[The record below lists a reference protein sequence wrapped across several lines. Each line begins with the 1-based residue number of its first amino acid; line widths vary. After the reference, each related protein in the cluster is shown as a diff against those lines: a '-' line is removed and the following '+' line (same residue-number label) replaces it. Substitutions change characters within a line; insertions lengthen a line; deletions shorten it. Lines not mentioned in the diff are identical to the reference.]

1 MLKIR
6 KLYTEPKMIDPV
18 VFEEG
23 LNLILGEKDES
34 SNKTNGVGK
43 SLCIEFINFALLKK
57 TSDSRVKKIPKAIF
71 SPKTYICL
79 DIIVGNEPITIK
91 RSLQNAEQPTFYLKE
106 RSIEFQKLEDATS
119 YLGKMLFD
127 NSDRN
132 SPSFRSI
139 MGSLIR
145 DERSEFKSLVS
156 CYDTRKRIPD
166 DYAPHLYL
174 LDIDIEIYATIK
186 LAINEID
193 ELSSLIKKI
202 KDDVELL
209 RQKGINDARS
219 DMNELESE
227 VKEISRSIDA
237 LENISG
243 YEYVKEDIIHLEKLL
258 DDLRREKSIL
268 RSKYLRSKPIVDA
281 SKIDSG
287 EIGEFYEQMRKG
299 LGDQVKRELDE
310 VYQFK
315 KKIDDFQNQLIYQRR
330 DEIRKNIG
338 TIDSQLDVLDEKYKE
353 KLSVLDQQG
362 DLKNLKQTYSAYQSK
377 LNEASQLK
385 AFISK
390 YDELEL
396 QKQRAKT
403 KKEQELLKMQSAIQE
418 SKETLDS
425 LEETILRT
433 HEYIQGNRK
442 ASFEVKST
450 SKKQVV
456 EITMR
461 IDDDGSHSV
470 EREKVFIYDICLL
483 LNNQTSAS
491 HPGFLIHDNIF
502 DVDQDTLT
510 KSLGYLVNKARFGS
524 DKQYILT
531 LNADRLENTI
541 VDSDLLDL
549 LKPAV
554 RATYTKA
561 EGRRFIK
568 KQYQEIQ
575 K

>member
-1 MLKIR
+1 MLKIK
-6 KLYTEPKMIDPV
+6 KLYTEPQVIEPV
-18 VFEEG
+18 VFEDG
-23 LNLILGEKDES
+23 LNLILGEKDDS

-43 SLCIEFINFALLKK
+43 SLCVEFINFALLKQA
-57 TSDSRVKKIPKAIF
+57 SDSRVKKIPKNIF
-71 SPKTYICL
+71 SPQTYICL
-79 DIIVGNEPITIK
+79 DINVGNEPITIK
-91 RSLQNAEQPTFYLKE
+91 RSLQNSERPTFYLKE
-106 RSIEFQKLEDATS
+106 RSIEFLKLEDATS
-119 YLGKMLFD
+119 YLEEKLF
-127 NSDRN
+127 NNNRN
-132 SPSFRSI
+132 NPSFRAM
-139 MGSLIR
+139 MGPLIR
-145 DERSEFKSLVS
+145 DERSEFKSLVA
-156 CYDTRKRIPD
+156 CYDTSKRIPE
-166 DYAPHLYL
+166 DYTPHLYL
-174 LDIDIEIYATIK
+174 LGIDIDIYTSIK
-186 LAINEID
+186 LVINEID
-193 ELSSLIKKI
+193 ELSKHIKKI

-209 RQKGINDARS
+209 RQKDIDDARS

-243 YEYVKEDIIHLEKLL
+243 YDFVKEDIIHLEKILE
-258 DDLRREKSIL
+258 DLRREKSIL
-268 RSKYLRSKPIVDA
+268 RSKYIRSKPIVDA
-281 SKIDSG
+281 SKIDSS
-287 EIGEFYEQMRKG
+287 EIRDFYEQLRKG
-299 LGDQVKRELDE
+299 LGDHIKRELDE

-330 DEIRKNIG
+330 DEIRKKIESIN
-338 TIDSQLDVLDEKYKE
+338 SQIDVLDEKYKE
-353 KLSVLDQQG
+353 KLSVLDHQG
-362 DLKNLKQTYSAYQSK
+362 ALKNLKQTYSAYQSK
-377 LNEASQLK
+377 LDEASQLK

-403 KKEQELLKMQSAIQE
+403 KKEQELLNLQSAIQE
-418 SKETLDS
+418 SSETLDS
-425 LEETILRT
+425 LEETILTT

-456 EITMR
+456 EMTMR

-483 LNNQTSAS
+483 LNNQTSAY

-510 KSLGYLVNKARFGS
+510 KSLDYLVNKARFGS

-541 VDSDLLDL
+541 VDSNLLAL

-568 KQYQEIQ
+568 TKYQEIQ

>member
-1 MLKIR
+1 MLKIK
-6 KLYTEPKMIDPV
+6 KLYTEPQIIEPV
-18 VFEEG
+18 VFEDG
-23 LNLILGEKDES
+23 LNLILGEKDDS

-43 SLCIEFINFALLKK
+43 SLCVEFINFALLKQA
-57 TSDSRVKKIPKAIF
+57 SDSRVKKIPKNIF
-71 SPKTYICL
+71 SPQTYICL
-79 DIIVGNEPITIK
+79 DINVGNEPITIK
-91 RSLQNAEQPTFYLKE
+91 RSLQNSERPTFYLNE
-106 RSIEFQKLEDATS
+106 RSIEFLKLEDATS
-119 YLGKMLFD
+119 YLEEKLF
-127 NSDRN
+127 NNNRN
-132 SPSFRSI
+132 NPSFRAM
-139 MGSLIR
+139 MGPLIR
-145 DERSEFKSLVS
+145 DERSEFKSLVA
-156 CYDTRKRIPD
+156 CYDTSKRIPE
-166 DYAPHLYL
+166 DYTPHLYL
-174 LDIDIEIYATIK
+174 LGIDIDIYASIK
-186 LAINEID
+186 LVINEID
-193 ELSSLIKKI
+193 ELSKHIKKI

-209 RQKGINDARS
+209 RQKDIDDARS

-243 YEYVKEDIIHLEKLL
+243 YDFVKEDIIHLEKTL

-268 RSKYLRSKPIVDA
+268 RSKYIRSKPIVDA
-281 SKIDSG
+281 SKIDSS
-287 EIGEFYEQMRKG
+287 EIRDFYEQLRKG
-299 LGDQVKRELDE
+299 LGDHIKRELDE

-330 DEIRKNIG
+330 DEIRKKIESIN
-338 TIDSQLDVLDEKYKE
+338 SQIDVLDEKYKE
-353 KLSVLDQQG
+353 KLSVLDHQG
-362 DLKNLKQTYSAYQSK
+362 ALKNLKQTYSAYQSK
-377 LNEASQLK
+377 LDEASQLK

-403 KKEQELLKMQSAIQE
+403 KKEQELLNLQSAIQE
-418 SKETLDS
+418 SSETLDS
-425 LEETILRT
+425 LEETILTT

-456 EITMR
+456 EMTMR

-483 LNNQTSAS
+483 LNNQTSAY

-510 KSLGYLVNKARFGS
+510 KSLDYLVNKARFGS

-541 VDSDLLDL
+541 VDSNLLAL

-568 KQYQEIQ
+568 TKYQEIQ

>member
-1 MLKIR
+1 MLKIK
-6 KLYTEPKMIDPV
+6 KLYTEPEMINPV

-43 SLCIEFINFALLKK
+43 SLCIEFINFALLKQA
-57 TSDSRVKKIPKAIF
+57 SDSRVKKIPKAIF
-71 SPKTYICL
+71 SPQTKICL
-79 DIIVGNEPITIK
+79 DIIVGNEQITIK
-91 RSLQNAEQPTFYLKE
+91 RSLQNAERPTFYLKQ
-106 RSIEFQKLEDATS
+106 RSIEFQKLEDATL
-119 YLGKMLFD
+119 YLGKKLFG
-127 NSDRN
+127 NNDRN
-132 SPSFRSI
+132 SPSFRSM
-139 MGSLIR
+139 MGPLIR
-145 DERSEFKSLVS
+145 DERSEFKSLVA
-156 CYDTRKRIPD
+156 CYDTNKRIPD
-166 DYAPHLYL
+166 DYAPYLYL
-174 LDIDIEIYATIK
+174 LGINIDIYTTIK
-186 LAINEID
+186 LVINEID
-193 ELSSLIKKI
+193 ELTKHIKKI

-209 RQKGINDARS
+209 RQKDIDDARS

-243 YEYVKEDIIHLEKLL
+243 YEFVKDDIIHLEKTL

-281 SKIDSG
+281 SKIDSC
-287 EIGEFYEQMRKG
+287 EIREFYEQMRKG
-299 LGDQVKRELDE
+299 LGDQIKRELDE
-310 VYQFK
+310 VYEFK

-330 DEIRKNIG
+330 DEIRKKIG
-338 TIDSQLDVLDEKYKE
+338 AIDSQLDVLDEKYKE

-377 LNEASQLK
+377 SDEASQLK

-390 YDELEL
+390 YDEFEL

-403 KKEQELLKMQSAIQE
+403 KKEQELLNLQSAIQE
-418 SKETLDS
+418 SNETLDS
-425 LEETILRT
+425 LEETVLGT

-442 ASFEVKST
+442 ASFEVKPT

-483 LNNQTSAS
+483 LNDQTSAS

-510 KSLGYLVNKARFGS
+510 KSLDYLVNKARFGRN
-524 DKQYILT
+524 KQYILT

-541 VDSDLLDL
+541 VDSELLDL

-554 RATYTKA
+554 RATFTKA

-568 KQYQEIQ
+568 TKYQEIL

>member
-1 MLKIR
+1 MLKIK

-18 VFEEG
+18 MFKEG
-23 LNLILGEKDES
+23 LNIILGERDES

-43 SLCIEFINFALLKK
+43 SLCIEFINFALLKQAN
-57 TSDSRVKKIPKAIF
+57 DSRVKKIPKTIF
-71 SPKTYICL
+71 PPQTFICL
-79 DIIVGNEPITIK
+79 DIVVGNEQITIK
-91 RSLQNAEQPTFYLKE
+91 RSLQDAERPIFYLKE
-106 RSIEFQKLEDATS
+106 RIIEFQKLEDATS
-119 YLGKMLFD
+119 YLGKKLFED
-127 NSDRN
+127 NDRI

-139 MGSLIR
+139 MGPLIR
-145 DERSEFKSLVS
+145 DERSEFKSLVA
-156 CYDTRKRIPD
+156 CHDTSKRIPD

-174 LDIDIEIYATIK
+174 LGIDIEIYSTIK
-186 LAINEID
+186 LVINEIG
-193 ELSSLIKKI
+193 ELTNLIKKI

-209 RQKGINDARS
+209 RQKDINDARS
-219 DMNELESE
+219 DLNELESE

-243 YEYVKEDIIHLEKLL
+243 YEFVKEDIIYLEKSL

-268 RSKYLRSKPIVDA
+268 RTKYLRSKPIVDA
-281 SKIDSG
+281 SIIDSG
-287 EIGEFYEQMRKG
+287 EIREFYEQMRKG
-299 LGDQVKRELDE
+299 LGDQIKRELDE

-330 DEIRKNIG
+330 DVIKKRIG

-362 DLKNLKQTYSAYQSK
+362 VLKNLKQTYSAYQSK
-377 LNEASQLK
+377 VDEASQLK

-403 KKEQELLKMQSAIQE
+403 KKEQELLNLQSAIQE
-418 SKETLDS
+418 SNETLDS

-483 LNNQTSAS
+483 LNDQTSAS

-510 KSLGYLVNKARFGS
+510 KSLGYLVNKARFES

-541 VDSDLLDL
+541 VDSELLDL

-554 RATYTKA
+554 RATYTKV

-568 KQYQEIQ
+568 AKYQEIQ

>member
-1 MLKIR
+1 
-6 KLYTEPKMIDPV
+6 

-43 SLCIEFINFALLKK
+43 SLCIEFINFALLKQA
-57 TSDSRVKKIPKAIF
+57 SDSRVKKIPKAIF
-71 SPKTYICL
+71 SPQTNICL
-79 DIIVGNEPITIK
+79 DIIVGNEQITIK
-91 RSLQNAEQPTFYLKE
+91 RSLQNAERPTFYLKQ

-119 YLGKMLFD
+119 YLGKKLFG
-127 NSDRN
+127 NNDRN
-132 SPSFRSI
+132 SPSFRSM
-139 MGSLIR
+139 MGPLIR
-145 DERSEFKSLVS
+145 DERSEFKSLVA
-156 CYDTRKRIPD
+156 CYDTNKRIPD
-166 DYAPHLYL
+166 DYAPYLYL
-174 LDIDIEIYATIK
+174 LGINIEIYTTIK
-186 LAINEID
+186 LVINEID
-193 ELSSLIKKI
+193 ELTKHIKKI

-209 RQKGINDARS
+209 RQKDIDDARS

-243 YEYVKEDIIHLEKLL
+243 YEFVKDDIIYLEKTI

-281 SKIDSG
+281 SKIDSC
-287 EIGEFYEQMRKG
+287 EIREFYEQMRKG
-299 LGDQVKRELDE
+299 LGDQIKRELDE
-310 VYQFK
+310 VYEFK

-330 DEIRKNIG
+330 DEIRKKIG

-362 DLKNLKQTYSAYQSK
+362 DLKNLKQTYSAHQSK
-377 LNEASQLK
+377 FDEASQLK

-390 YDELEL
+390 YDEFEL

-403 KKEQELLKMQSAIQE
+403 KKEQELLNLQSAIQE
-418 SKETLDS
+418 SNGTLDS
-425 LEETILRT
+425 LEETILGT

-442 ASFEVKST
+442 ASFEVKPT

-483 LNNQTSAS
+483 LNDHTSAS

-510 KSLGYLVNKARFGS
+510 KSLDYLVNKARFGRN
-524 DKQYILT
+524 KQYILT

-541 VDSDLLDL
+541 VDSELLDL

-554 RATYTKA
+554 RATFTKA
-561 EGRRFIK
+561 EGRRFLK
-568 KQYQEIQ
+568 TKYQEIL

>member
-1 MLKIR
+1 MLKIK
-6 KLYTEPKMIDPV
+6 KLYTEPELIDPV
-18 VFEEG
+18 IFEEG
-23 LNLILGEKDES
+23 LNVILGEKDES
-34 SNKTNGVGK
+34 SDKTNGVGK
-43 SLCIEFINFALLKK
+43 SLCIEFINFALLKQA
-57 TSDSRVKKIPKAIF
+57 SDSRVKKIPKAIF
-71 SPKTYICL
+71 PPQTNICL
-79 DIIVGNEPITIK
+79 DIVVGDEPITIK
-91 RSLQNAEQPTFYLKE
+91 RSIQNAERPTFYLKD

-119 YLGKMLFD
+119 YLGQKLFGD
-127 NSDRN
+127 SERN
-132 SPSFRSI
+132 SPSFRSM
-139 MGSLIR
+139 MGPLIR
-145 DERSEFKSLVS
+145 DERSEFKSLVA
-156 CYDTRKRIPD
+156 CHDTNKRIPD

-174 LDIDIEIYATIK
+174 LGIDIEIYATIK
-186 LAINEID
+186 HVINEID
-193 ELSSLIKKI
+193 DLTQHIKKI
-202 KDDVELL
+202 KDDVELV
-209 RQKGINDARS
+209 RQKDIDDARS
-219 DMNELESE
+219 DLNELDSE

-243 YEYVKEDIIHLEKLL
+243 YEYVKEDIINLEKTI

-268 RSKYLRSKPIVDA
+268 RAKYLRSKPIFEA
-281 SKIDSG
+281 NKIDSD
-287 EIGEFYEQMRKG
+287 EIREFYEQMRKG
-299 LGDQVKRELDE
+299 LGDQIKRELDE

-315 KKIDDFQNQLIYQRR
+315 KKVDDFQNQLIYQKR
-330 DEIRKNIG
+330 DEIRKNIAV
-338 TIDSQLDVLDEKYKE
+338 IDSQLDVLDEKYQG

-362 DLKNLKQTYSAYQSK
+362 DLKNLKQTYSTYQSK
-377 LNEASQLK
+377 LDEASQLK

-403 KKEQELLKMQSAIQE
+403 KKEQELLNLQSAIQE
-418 SKETLDS
+418 SDKTLDS
-425 LEETILRT
+425 LESAILEA

-450 SKKQVV
+450 SKKQIV

-483 LNNQTSAS
+483 LSDKTSAS

-510 KSLGYLVNKARFGS
+510 KSLRFLVNKARFG

-541 VDSDLLDL
+541 VDFELLDM
-549 LKPAV
+549 LKLAV
-554 RATYTKA
+554 RATYMKA
-561 EGRRFIK
+561 EGKRFIK
-568 KQYQEIQ
+568 KKYQEIQ

>member
-1 MLKIR
+1 MLKIK
-6 KLYTEPKMIDPV
+6 KLYTEPEMIDPV

-23 LNLILGEKDES
+23 INLILGEKDES

-43 SLCIEFINFALLKK
+43 SLCIEFINFALLKQA
-57 TSDSRVKKIPKAIF
+57 SESRVMKIPKTIF
-71 SPKTYICL
+71 SPQTYICL

-91 RSLQNAEQPTFYLKE
+91 RSLENAARPTFYLKE
-106 RSIEFQKLEDATS
+106 RPIEFQKLEDATS
-119 YLGKMLFD
+119 YLGQKLFD
-127 NSDRN
+127 NNDRTN
-132 SPSFRSI
+132 PSFRSM

-156 CYDTRKRIPD
+156 CYDTKKRIPD

-174 LDIDIEIYATIK
+174 LGIDIEIYATIK
-186 LAINEID
+186 LVINEID
-193 ELSSLIKKI
+193 ELTKLIKKI

-209 RQKGINDARS
+209 RQKGIDDARS

-243 YEYVKEDIIHLEKLL
+243 YEFVKEDIIHLEKKL

-268 RSKYLRSKPIVDA
+268 RAKYLRSKPIVD
-281 SKIDSG
+281 SRKIDSG
-287 EIGEFYEQMRKG
+287 EIREFYEQMRKG

-310 VYQFK
+310 VYKFK
-315 KKIDDFQNQLIYQRR
+315 KKIDDFQNQLIHQRR
-330 DEIRKNIG
+330 DEIRRNIE

-377 LNEASQLK
+377 LDEASQLK

-403 KKEQELLKMQSAIQE
+403 KKEQELLSLQSAIQE
-418 SKETLDS
+418 SNETLHS
-425 LEETILRT
+425 LEETILGT

-442 ASFEVKST
+442 ASFEVKPT

-456 EITMR
+456 EIIMR

-483 LNNQTSAS
+483 LNDQTSSS

-510 KSLGYLVNKARFGS
+510 KSLGYLVNRARFGC

-541 VDSDLLDL
+541 VDSELLDL

-568 KQYQEIQ
+568 TKYQEIQ

>member
-1 MLKIR
+1 
-6 KLYTEPKMIDPV
+6 
-18 VFEEG
+18 
-23 LNLILGEKDES
+23 
-34 SNKTNGVGK
+34 
-43 SLCIEFINFALLKK
+43 
-57 TSDSRVKKIPKAIF
+57 
-71 SPKTYICL
+71 
-79 DIIVGNEPITIK
+79 
-91 RSLQNAEQPTFYLKE
+91 
-106 RSIEFQKLEDATS
+106 
-119 YLGKMLFD
+119 
-127 NSDRN
+127 
-132 SPSFRSI
+132 
-139 MGSLIR
+139 MGPLIR
-145 DERSEFKSLVS
+145 DERSEFKSLVA
-156 CYDTRKRIPD
+156 CYDTSKRIPD
-166 DYAPHLYL
+166 DYTPHLYL
-174 LDIDIEIYATIK
+174 LGIDIDIYATIK
-186 LAINEID
+186 LVINEID
-193 ELSSLIKKI
+193 ELSKHIKKI

-209 RQKGINDARS
+209 RQKGIDDARS

-243 YEYVKEDIIHLEKLL
+243 YEFVKEDIIQLEKAL

-268 RSKYLRSKPIVDA
+268 RSKYIRSKPIVDA
-281 SKIDSG
+281 SKIDSS
-287 EIGEFYEQMRKG
+287 EIREFYEQLRKG
-299 LGDQVKRELDE
+299 LGDHIKRELDE

-330 DEIRKNIG
+330 DEIRKKIE
-338 TIDSQLDVLDEKYKE
+338 TINSQIDVLDEKYKE
-353 KLSVLDQQG
+353 KLSVLDHQG
-362 DLKNLKQTYSAYQSK
+362 ALKNLKQTYSAYQSK
-377 LNEASQLK
+377 LDEASQLK

-396 QKQRAKT
+396 HKQRAKA
-403 KKEQELLKMQSAIQE
+403 KKEQEMLSLQSAIQE
-418 SKETLDS
+418 SSETLDS
-425 LEETILRT
+425 LEETILAT

-442 ASFEVKST
+442 ASFEVKPT

-456 EITMR
+456 EMIMR

-470 EREKVFIYDICLL
+470 EREKVFIYDISLL
-483 LNNQTSAS
+483 LNDQTSAF

-510 KSLGYLVNKARFGS
+510 KSLDYLVNKAQFGS

-541 VDSDLLDL
+541 VDSKLLDL
-549 LKPAV
+549 LRPLV

-568 KQYQEIQ
+568 TKYQEIQ

>member
-1 MLKIR
+1 M
-6 KLYTEPKMIDPV
+6 
-18 VFEEG
+18 
-23 LNLILGEKDES
+23 
-34 SNKTNGVGK
+34 
-43 SLCIEFINFALLKK
+43 
-57 TSDSRVKKIPKAIF
+57 
-71 SPKTYICL
+71 
-79 DIIVGNEPITIK
+79 
-91 RSLQNAEQPTFYLKE
+91 
-106 RSIEFQKLEDATS
+106 
-119 YLGKMLFD
+119 
-127 NSDRN
+127 
-132 SPSFRSI
+132 
-139 MGSLIR
+139 MGPLIR
-145 DERSEFKSLVS
+145 DERSEFKSLVA
-156 CYDTRKRIPD
+156 CYDTSKRIPD
-166 DYAPHLYL
+166 DYTPHLYL
-174 LDIDIEIYATIK
+174 LGIDIDIYATIR
-186 LAINEID
+186 LVINEID
-193 ELSSLIKKI
+193 ELSKHIKKI

-209 RQKGINDARS
+209 RQKDIDDARS

-243 YEYVKEDIIHLEKLL
+243 YEFVKEDVIQLEKAL

-268 RSKYLRSKPIVDA
+268 RSKYIRSKPIVDA
-281 SKIDSG
+281 SKIDSS
-287 EIGEFYEQMRKG
+287 EIREFYEQLRKG
-299 LGDQVKRELDE
+299 LGDHIKRELDE

-330 DEIRKNIG
+330 DEIRKKIE
-338 TIDSQLDVLDEKYKE
+338 TINSQIDVLDEKYKE
-353 KLSVLDQQG
+353 KLSVLDHQG
-362 DLKNLKQTYSAYQSK
+362 ALKNLKQTYSAYQSK
-377 LNEASQLK
+377 LDEASQLK

-396 QKQRAKT
+396 QKQRAKA
-403 KKEQELLKMQSAIQE
+403 KKEQELLSLQSAIQE
-418 SKETLDS
+418 SSETLDS
-425 LEETILRT
+425 LEETILAT

-442 ASFEVKST
+442 ASFEVKPT

-456 EITMR
+456 EMIMR

-483 LNNQTSAS
+483 LNDKTSAF

-510 KSLGYLVNKARFGS
+510 KSLDYLVNKAQFGS

-541 VDSDLLDL
+541 VDSKLLDL
-549 LKPAV
+549 LRPAV

-568 KQYQEIQ
+568 TKYQEIQ

>member
-1 MLKIR
+1 
-6 KLYTEPKMIDPV
+6 MIDPI

-23 LNLILGEKDES
+23 LNLILGEKDDS

-43 SLCIEFINFALLKK
+43 SLCIEFINFALLKQA
-57 TSDSRVKKIPKAIF
+57 SDSRVKKIPKAIF
-71 SPKTYICL
+71 PPQTYICL

-91 RSLQNAEQPTFYLKE
+91 RSLQNAERPTFYLNE
-106 RSIEFQKLEDATS
+106 RSIEFQKLEDATA
-119 YLGKMLFD
+119 YLGKKLFD
-127 NSDRN
+127 NSNRN
-132 SPSFRSI
+132 SPSFRSM
-139 MGSLIR
+139 MGPLIR
-145 DERSEFKSLVS
+145 DERSEFKSLVA
-156 CYDTRKRIPD
+156 CYDTNKRIPD

-174 LDIDIEIYATIK
+174 LGIDIEIYTTIK
-186 LAINEID
+186 VVINEID
-193 ELSSLIKKI
+193 ELSKHIKKI

-209 RQKGINDARS
+209 RQKDIDDARS
-219 DMNELESE
+219 DMNELNSE

-243 YEYVKEDIIHLEKLL
+243 YEFVKEDIIHLEKTL

-281 SKIDSG
+281 SKIDSS
-287 EIGEFYEQMRKG
+287 EIREFYEQMRKG
-299 LGDQVKRELDE
+299 LGDQIKRELDE

-315 KKIDDFQNQLIYQRR
+315 KKVDDFQNQLIYQRR
-330 DEIRKNIG
+330 DEIKKNIE
-338 TIDSQLDVLDEKYKE
+338 TIDSQIDVLDEKYKE

-377 LNEASQLK
+377 LDEASQLR

-396 QKQRAKT
+396 QKQRAKA
-403 KKEQELLKMQSAIQE
+403 KKEQELLNLQSAIQE
-418 SKETLDS
+418 SNETLDS
-425 LEETILRT
+425 LEETILGT

-442 ASFEVKST
+442 ASFEVKPT

-483 LNNQTSAS
+483 LNDQTSAS

-524 DKQYILT
+524 NKQYILT

-541 VDSDLLDL
+541 VDSELLDL

-568 KQYQEIQ
+568 TKYQEIQ

>member
-1 MLKIR
+1 MLKIK
-6 KLYTEPKMIDPV
+6 KLYTEPEMIDPV
-18 VFEEG
+18 VFKKG

-43 SLCIEFINFALLKK
+43 SLCIEFINFALLKQV
-57 TSDSRVKKIPKAIF
+57 SDSRVKKIPKAIF
-71 SPKTYICL
+71 SPKTYVCL
-79 DIIVGNEPITIK
+79 DIIIGDEPITIK
-91 RSLQNAEQPTFYLKE
+91 RSLQNAERPTFHLKE

-119 YLGKMLFD
+119 YLEKKLFD
-127 NSDRN
+127 NNDRN
-132 SPSFRSI
+132 SPSFRAMI
-139 MGSLIR
+139 GPLIR

-156 CYDTRKRIPD
+156 CYDTSKRIPD
-166 DYAPHLYL
+166 DYTPHLYL
-174 LDIDIEIYATIK
+174 LGINIEIYSTIK

-193 ELSSLIKKI
+193 ELTKLIKKI
-202 KDDVELL
+202 KGDVELL
-209 RQKGINDARS
+209 RQKDIDDARS

-227 VKEISRSIDA
+227 VKEISRSIDT

-243 YEYVKEDIIHLEKLL
+243 YEYVKEDIIHLEKTL

-287 EIGEFYEQMRKG
+287 EIREFYEQMRKG
-299 LGDQVKRELDE
+299 LGDQIKRELDE

-315 KKIDDFQNQLIYQRR
+315 KKIDDFKNQLIYQRR
-330 DEIRKNIG
+330 DEIRKKIG

-362 DLKNLKQTYSAYQSK
+362 GLKNLKQTYSAYQSK
-377 LNEASQLK
+377 LDEASQLK

-396 QKQRAKT
+396 QKQRVKT
-403 KKEQELLKMQSAIQE
+403 RKEQELLNLQFAIKE
-418 SKETLDS
+418 SSDTLDS
-425 LEETILRT
+425 LEETILEA
-433 HEYIQGNRK
+433 HEYIQGSRK
-442 ASFEVKST
+442 ASFEVKPT

-483 LNNQTSAS
+483 LNDQTFAS

-510 KSLGYLVNKARFGS
+510 KSLDYLVNKARFGD

-531 LNADRLENTI
+531 LNADRLDNTI
-541 VDSDLLDL
+541 VTSDLLEL

-561 EGRRFIK
+561 DGMRFIK
-568 KQYQEIQ
+568 AKYQEIQ

>member
-1 MLKIR
+1 MLKIKR
-6 KLYTEPKMIDPV
+6 LYTEPKIIDPV

-23 LNLILGEKDES
+23 LNLILGEKDDS

-43 SLCIEFINFALLKK
+43 SLCIEFINFALLKQA
-57 TSDSRVKKIPKAIF
+57 SDSRVKKIPKAIF
-71 SPKTYICL
+71 SPQTYICL
-79 DIIVGNEPITIK
+79 DINVGNEPITIK
-91 RSLQNAEQPTFYLKE
+91 RSLQNSERPTFYLKE

-119 YLGKMLFD
+119 YLGEKLFY
-127 NSDRN
+127 NNRSN
-132 SPSFRSI
+132 PSFRAM
-139 MGSLIR
+139 MGPLIR
-145 DERSEFKSLVS
+145 DERSEFKSLVA
-156 CYDTRKRIPD
+156 CYDTSKRIPD
-166 DYAPHLYL
+166 DYTPHLYL
-174 LDIDIEIYATIK
+174 LGIDIDIYATIR
-186 LAINEID
+186 LVINEID
-193 ELSSLIKKI
+193 ELSKNIKKI

-209 RQKGINDARS
+209 RQKDIDDARS

-243 YEYVKEDIIHLEKLL
+243 YEFVKEDIIQLENAL

-268 RSKYLRSKPIVDA
+268 RSKYIRSKPIVDA
-281 SKIDSG
+281 GKIDSS
-287 EIGEFYEQMRKG
+287 EIRGFYEQLRKG
-299 LGDQVKRELDE
+299 LGDHIKRELDE

-330 DEIRKNIG
+330 DEIRKKIE
-338 TIDSQLDVLDEKYKE
+338 TINSQIDVLDEKYKE
-353 KLSVLDQQG
+353 KLSVLDHQG
-362 DLKNLKQTYSAYQSK
+362 ALKNLKQTYSAYQLK
-377 LNEASQLK
+377 LDEASQLK

-390 YDELEL
+390 YDELEM
-396 QKQRAKT
+396 QKQRAKA
-403 KKEQELLKMQSAIQE
+403 KKEQELLSLQSAIQE
-418 SKETLDS
+418 SSETLDS
-425 LEETILRT
+425 LEETILAT

-442 ASFEVKST
+442 ASFEVKPT

-456 EITMR
+456 EMIMR

-483 LNNQTSAS
+483 LNDKTSAF

-510 KSLGYLVNKARFGS
+510 KSLDYLVNKAQFGS

-541 VDSDLLDL
+541 VDSKLLDL
-549 LKPAV
+549 LRPAV

-568 KQYQEIQ
+568 TKYQEIQ

>member
-1 MLKIR
+1 MLKIK
-6 KLYTEPKMIDPV
+6 KLYTEPQVIEPV
-18 VFEEG
+18 VFEDG
-23 LNLILGEKDES
+23 LNLILGEKDDS

-43 SLCIEFINFALLKK
+43 SLCVEFINFALLKQA
-57 TSDSRVKKIPKAIF
+57 SDSRVKKIPKNIF
-71 SPKTYICL
+71 SPQTYICL
-79 DIIVGNEPITIK
+79 DINVGNEPITIK
-91 RSLQNAEQPTFYLKE
+91 RSLQNSERPTFYLNE
-106 RSIEFQKLEDATS
+106 RSIEFLKLEDATS
-119 YLGKMLFD
+119 YLEEKLF
-127 NSDRN
+127 NNNRN
-132 SPSFRSI
+132 NPSFRAM
-139 MGSLIR
+139 MGPLIR
-145 DERSEFKSLVS
+145 DERSEFKSLVA
-156 CYDTRKRIPD
+156 CYDTSKRIPE
-166 DYAPHLYL
+166 DYTPHLYL
-174 LDIDIEIYATIK
+174 LGIDIDIYASIK
-186 LAINEID
+186 LVINEID
-193 ELSSLIKKI
+193 ELSKHIKKI

-209 RQKGINDARS
+209 RQKDIDDARS

-243 YEYVKEDIIHLEKLL
+243 YDFVKEDIIHLEKTL

-268 RSKYLRSKPIVDA
+268 RSKYIRSKPIVDA
-281 SKIDSG
+281 SKIDSS
-287 EIGEFYEQMRKG
+287 EIRDFYEQLRKG
-299 LGDQVKRELDE
+299 LGDHIKRELDE

-330 DEIRKNIG
+330 DEIRKKIESIN
-338 TIDSQLDVLDEKYKE
+338 SQIDVLDEKYKE
-353 KLSVLDQQG
+353 KLSVLDHQG
-362 DLKNLKQTYSAYQSK
+362 ALKNLKQTYSAYQSK
-377 LNEASQLK
+377 LDEASQLK

-403 KKEQELLKMQSAIQE
+403 KKEQELLNLQSAIQE
-418 SKETLDS
+418 SSETLDS
-425 LEETILRT
+425 LEETILTT

-456 EITMR
+456 EMTMR

-483 LNNQTSAS
+483 LNNQTSAY

-510 KSLGYLVNKARFGS
+510 KSLDYLVNKARFGS

-541 VDSDLLDL
+541 VDSNLLAL

-568 KQYQEIQ
+568 TKYQEIQ

>member
-1 MLKIR
+1 MLKIK
-6 KLYTEPKMIDPV
+6 KLYTEPEIIDPV
-18 VFEEG
+18 VFEDG
-23 LNLILGEKDES
+23 LNLILGEKDDS

-57 TSDSRVKKIPKAIF
+57 ASDSRVKKIPKTIF
-71 SPKTYICL
+71 SPQTNICL
-79 DIIVGNEPITIK
+79 DIIMGNEPITIK
-91 RSLQNAEQPTFYLKE
+91 RSLQNAERPTFYLKE
-106 RSIEFQKLEDATS
+106 RSIEFQKLEDAIS
-119 YLGKMLFD
+119 YLGKKLFD
-127 NSDRN
+127 NNDRN

-139 MGSLIR
+139 MGPLMR
-145 DERSEFKSLVS
+145 DERSEFKSLVA
-156 CYDTRKRIPD
+156 CYDTSKRIPD

-174 LDIDIEIYATIK
+174 LGIDIEIYATIK
-186 LAINEID
+186 LVINEID
-193 ELSSLIKKI
+193 ELSKHIKKI

-209 RQKGINDARS
+209 REKDIDDSRS

-243 YEYVKEDIIHLEKLL
+243 YEFVKDDIIHLEKTL

-268 RSKYLRSKPIVDA
+268 RSKYLRSKPIIDA
-281 SKIDSG
+281 RKIDSS
-287 EIGEFYEQMRKG
+287 EIRDFYEQMRKG
-299 LGDQVKRELDE
+299 LGDQIKRELDE

-330 DEIRKNIG
+330 DEIRKNIE
-338 TIDSQLDVLDEKYKE
+338 TIDSQIDVLDKKYKE

-377 LNEASQLK
+377 LDEASQLK
-385 AFISK
+385 TFIAK

-396 QKQRAKT
+396 QKQRAKS
-403 KKEQELLKMQSAIQE
+403 KKEQELLNLQSAIQE
-418 SKETLDS
+418 SSEILAS
-425 LEETILRT
+425 FEQTILDT
-433 HEYIQGNRK
+433 HKYIQGNRK
-442 ASFEVKST
+442 ASFEVKPT

-483 LNNQTSAS
+483 LNDKTFAS

-510 KSLGYLVNKARFGS
+510 KSLDYLVNKARFGR

-541 VDSDLLDL
+541 VDSKLLDL
-549 LKPAV
+549 LKPTI

-568 KQYQEIQ
+568 TKYQEIHN
-575 K
+575 

>member
-1 MLKIR
+1 MLKIK
-6 KLYTEPKMIDPV
+6 KLYTEPEMIEPV

-43 SLCIEFINFALLKK
+43 SLCIEFINFALLKQA
-57 TSDSRVKKIPKAIF
+57 SHSRVKKIPKAIF
-71 SPKTYICL
+71 SPQTYICL

-106 RSIEFQKLEDATS
+106 RSIEFQKLEDATL
-119 YLGKMLFD
+119 YLGEKLFA
-127 NSDRN
+127 NNDRN
-132 SPSFRSI
+132 SPGFRSM
-139 MGSLIR
+139 MGPLIR
-145 DERSEFKSLVS
+145 DERSEFKSLVA
-156 CYDTRKRIPD
+156 CYDTSKRITD

-174 LDIDIEIYATIK
+174 LGIDIEIYVMIK
-186 LAINEID
+186 LVINEID
-193 ELSSLIKKI
+193 ELSKHIKKI

-209 RQKGINDARS
+209 RQKDIDDARS

-243 YEYVKEDIIHLEKLL
+243 YEFVKEDIINLEKTL

-268 RSKYLRSKPIVDA
+268 RSKYLRSKPIVNA

-287 EIGEFYEQMRKG
+287 EIKEFYEQMRKG
-299 LGDQVKRELDE
+299 LGDQIKRELDE

-330 DEIRKNIG
+330 DEITKNIG
-338 TIDSQLDVLDEKYKE
+338 AIDSQLDVLDEKYKE

-362 DLKNLKQTYSAYQSK
+362 NLKNLKQTYSAYQSK
-377 LNEASQLK
+377 LDEASQLK

-403 KKEQELLKMQSAIQE
+403 KKEQELLNLQSAIQE
-418 SKETLDS
+418 SNETLDS
-425 LEETILRT
+425 LEETILGT

-442 ASFEVKST
+442 ASFEVKPT

-483 LNNQTSAS
+483 LNDQTSTS

-502 DVDQDTLT
+502 DVDQDTFT
-510 KSLGYLVNKARFGS
+510 KSLDYLVNKARFGN

-541 VDSDLLDL
+541 VNPELLDL
-549 LKPAV
+549 LRPAV

-568 KQYQEIQ
+568 TKYQEIQ

>member
-1 MLKIR
+1 MLKIK
-6 KLYTEPKMIDPV
+6 KLYTEPEMINPV

-43 SLCIEFINFALLKK
+43 SLCIEFINFALLKQA
-57 TSDSRVKKIPKAIF
+57 SESRVKKIPKAIF
-71 SPKTYICL
+71 SPQTNICL
-79 DIIVGNEPITIK
+79 DIIVGNEQITIK
-91 RSLQNAEQPTFYLKE
+91 RSLQNAERPTFYLKQ

-119 YLGKMLFD
+119 YLGKKLFG
-127 NSDRN
+127 NNDRN
-132 SPSFRSI
+132 SPRFRSM
-139 MGSLIR
+139 MGPLIR
-145 DERSEFKSLVS
+145 DERSEFKSLVA
-156 CYDTRKRIPD
+156 CYDTNKRIPD
-166 DYAPHLYL
+166 DYAPYLYL
-174 LDIDIEIYATIK
+174 LGINIEIYTTIK
-186 LAINEID
+186 LVINEID
-193 ELSSLIKKI
+193 ELTKHIKKI

-209 RQKGINDARS
+209 RQKDIDDARS

-243 YEYVKEDIIHLEKLL
+243 YEFVKDDIIHLEKTL

-281 SKIDSG
+281 SKIDSC
-287 EIGEFYEQMRKG
+287 EIREFYEQMRKG
-299 LGDQVKRELDE
+299 LGDQIKRELDE
-310 VYQFK
+310 VYEFK

-330 DEIRKNIG
+330 DEIRKKIG

-362 DLKNLKQTYSAYQSK
+362 DLKNLKQTYSAHQSK
-377 LNEASQLK
+377 FDEASQLK

-390 YDELEL
+390 YDEFEL

-403 KKEQELLKMQSAIQE
+403 KKEQELLNLQSAIQE
-418 SKETLDS
+418 SNGTLDS
-425 LEETILRT
+425 LEETILGT

-442 ASFEVKST
+442 ASFEVKPT

-483 LNNQTSAS
+483 LNDQTSAS

-510 KSLGYLVNKARFGS
+510 KSLDYLVNKARFGRN
-524 DKQYILT
+524 KQYILT

-541 VDSDLLDL
+541 VDSELLDL

-554 RATYTKA
+554 RATFTKA
-561 EGRRFIK
+561 EGRRFLK
-568 KQYQEIQ
+568 TKYQEIL

>member
-1 MLKIR
+1 MLKIK
-6 KLYTEPKMIDPV
+6 KLYTEPEMIDPV

-23 LNLILGEKDES
+23 LNLILGEKNES

-43 SLCIEFINFALLKK
+43 SLCIEFINFALLKQV
-57 TSDSRVKKIPKAIF
+57 SDSRVKKIPKAIF
-71 SPKTYICL
+71 SPKTYVCL
-79 DIIVGNEPITIK
+79 DIIIGDEPITIK
-91 RSLQNAEQPTFYLKE
+91 RSLQNAERPTFYLKE
-106 RSIEFQKLEDATS
+106 RPIEFQKLEDATS
-119 YLGKMLFD
+119 YLGKKLFD
-127 NSDRN
+127 NNDRN
-132 SPSFRSI
+132 SPSFRSMI
-139 MGSLIR
+139 GPLIR

-156 CYDTRKRIPD
+156 CYDTSKRIPD

-174 LDIDIEIYATIK
+174 LGINIEIYSTIK

-193 ELSSLIKKI
+193 ELTKLIKKI
-202 KDDVELL
+202 KGDVELL
-209 RQKGINDARS
+209 RQKDIDDARS

-243 YEYVKEDIIHLEKLL
+243 YEYVKEDIIHLEKTL
-258 DDLRREKSIL
+258 DDLRREKAIL

-287 EIGEFYEQMRKG
+287 EIREFYEQMRKG
-299 LGDQVKRELDE
+299 LGDQIKRELDE

-315 KKIDDFQNQLIYQRR
+315 KKIDDFKNQLIYQRR
-330 DEIRKNIG
+330 DEIRKKIG
-338 TIDSQLDVLDEKYKE
+338 TIDSQLDVLDVKYKE

-362 DLKNLKQTYSAYQSK
+362 GLKNLKQTYSAYQSK
-377 LNEASQLK
+377 LDEASQLK

-396 QKQRAKT
+396 QKQRVKT
-403 KKEQELLKMQSAIQE
+403 RKEQELLNLQFAIQE
-418 SKETLDS
+418 SSDTLDS
-425 LEETILRT
+425 LEEAILEA
-433 HEYIQGNRK
+433 HEYIQGSRK
-442 ASFEVKST
+442 ASFEVKPT

-483 LNNQTSAS
+483 LNDQTFAS

-510 KSLGYLVNKARFGS
+510 KSLDYLVNKARFGD

-541 VDSDLLDL
+541 VTSDLLHL

-561 EGRRFIK
+561 EGMRFIK
-568 KQYQEIQ
+568 AKYQEIQ